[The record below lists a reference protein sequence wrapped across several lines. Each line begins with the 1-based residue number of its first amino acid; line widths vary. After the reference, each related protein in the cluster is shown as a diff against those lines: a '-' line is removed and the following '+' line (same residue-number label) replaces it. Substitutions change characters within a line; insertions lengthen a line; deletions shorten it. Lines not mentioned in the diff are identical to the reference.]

1 MENDLSM
8 EIKNIVVTKSM
19 TALTANA
26 YYQLE
31 TSASNGILNRI
42 SANVLTPASAQGQ
55 EEYLGNISYENHNLS
70 CSFLSVEDV
79 SAYFQNFEGFMAEIG
94 TQQQQEKQSE

>member
-1 MENDLSM
+1 M
-8 EIKNIVVTKSM
+8 EIKNIVVTKNM

-31 TSASNGILNRI
+31 TSVSNGILNRI
-42 SANVLTPASAQGQ
+42 SANVLTPESVGGQ

-70 CSFLSVEDV
+70 CSFLSVENV
-79 SAYFQNFEGFMAEIG
+79 SAYFKDFEGFMAEIG
-94 TQQQQEKQSE
+94 KEQEQEKTSE

>member
-1 MENDLSM
+1 M
-8 EIKNIVVTKSM
+8 EIKNIVVTKNM

-31 TSASNGILNRI
+31 TSTSNGTLNRI
-42 SANVLTPASAQGQ
+42 SANVFTPASAQGQ
-55 EEYLGNISYENHNLS
+55 EEYLGNISYENRSLS

-79 SAYFQNFEGFMAEIG
+79 SAYFKDFEGFMAEIK
-94 TQQQQEKQSE
+94 QEQVQEKESE

>member
-1 MENDLSM
+1 M

-31 TSASNGILNRI
+31 TSASNGTLNRI

-70 CSFLSVEDV
+70 CSFLSADDV
-79 SAYFQNFEGFMAEIG
+79 SAYFKDFEGFMAEIK
-94 TQQQQEKQSE
+94 QEQVREITSE